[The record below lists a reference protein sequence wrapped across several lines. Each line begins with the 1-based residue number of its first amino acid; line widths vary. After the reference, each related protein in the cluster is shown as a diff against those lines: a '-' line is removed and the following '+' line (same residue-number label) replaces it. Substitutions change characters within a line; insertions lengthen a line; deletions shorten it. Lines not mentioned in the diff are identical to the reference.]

1 MPGWVWR
8 SPPGWPEPP
17 PGWAPPPG
25 WQPPPDWPA
34 PPPDWVYWAP
44 ASSPLPAPV
53 QLGAPHQQPTM
64 QQPVRIEQPSRRG
77 LVLETWFVQLAFL
90 FPGVIA
96 AVDTFAAH
104 LGGART
110 LKVFPTVVPGHPL
123 ANLILGGITYLGVG
137 TLVPLALLL
146 LARTG
151 QPPAAIG
158 LGLPGWRSDLLPGI
172 GLAVSAYV
180 TVQVFA
186 TPLSVLIGR
195 HKTLFSQ
202 VSTGH
207 VPTYYIAYGAVLAAA
222 TAITEETLV
231 NGYLLTRL
239 EQFGWAPR
247 RALVLSLILRTSYH
261 LYYGLGF
268 LFTIPFGYFVT
279 RSFQKHRRLTRP
291 IVAHFIYDAALFVIG
306 ILAAQHA

>member
-1 MPGWVWR
+1 MGQVGTL
-8 SPPGWPEPP
+8 PPG
-17 PGWAPPPG
+17 
-25 WQPPPDWPA
+25 QTRT
-34 PPPDWVYWAP
+34 
-44 ASSPLPAPV
+44 
-53 QLGAPHQQPTM
+53 QL
-64 QQPVRIEQPSRRG
+64 VRIEPSSRRG

-90 FPGVIA
+90 FPGVLA
-96 AVDTFAAH
+96 AADMFAAH
-104 LGGART
+104 LSKAGPQT
-110 LKVFPTVVPGHPL
+110 VFPSIITGHPL
-123 ANLILGGITYLGVG
+123 ANLLLGAITYLGVG

-158 LGLPGWRSDLLPGI
+158 LGVPRWRSDILPGVV
-172 GLAVSAYV
+172 LAVGAWATVWAV
-180 TVQVFA
+180 TI
-186 TPLSVLIGR
+186 PLSVLIGE

-202 VSTGH
+202 VSTGR
-207 VPTYYIAYGAVLAAA
+207 VPTYYIGYGVILAAV

-239 EQFGWAPR
+239 EQFGWTPP
-247 RALVLSLILRTSYH
+247 RALVLSLVLRTSYH

-279 RSFQKHRRLTRP
+279 RSFQKHRRLSRP
-291 IVAHFIYDAALFVIG
+291 IVAHFVYDAALFAIG